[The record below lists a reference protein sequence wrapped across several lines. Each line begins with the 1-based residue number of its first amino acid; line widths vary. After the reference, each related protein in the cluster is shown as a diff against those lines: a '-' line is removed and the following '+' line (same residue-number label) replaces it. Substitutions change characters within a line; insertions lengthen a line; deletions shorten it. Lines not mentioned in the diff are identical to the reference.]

1 MQTLPNLSL
10 EKLENACVVAC
21 VFQMHDLVSAF
32 LIRMPKNYLLFLGVF
47 CACFCT
53 TRPKKNN
60 NYYSFL
66 INMLIRP
73 RVYKRILLHSY
84 EHTIY
89 ATPKC

>member
-32 LIRMPKNYLLFLGVF
+32 LIRMPKKYLLFFGVF
-47 CACFCT
+47 VRVFCT

-66 INMLIRP
+66 INM
-73 RVYKRILLHSY
+73 
-84 EHTIY
+84 
-89 ATPKC
+89 